1 MARRTVPMAKTSTV
15 NRSAAAAPLDLSAYC
30 RDLNEWPRSWMG
42 FEKDLPPGERMVA
55 YFRPFLEHL
64 ARLELSRR
72 TIRKHVD
79 NLWILGGEIIRDLN
93 ETPSLRKV
101 PVEELVFNLLEEG
114 EPLLYHGDSEEQQRS
129 FESTC
134 RKFRRFLEQQRR

>member
-1 MARRTVPMAKTSTV
+1 
-15 NRSAAAAPLDLSAYC
+15 
-30 RDLNEWPRSWMG
+30 MG
-42 FEKDLPPGERMVA
+42 VEKDLPPGEQLLTR
-55 YFRPFLEHL
+55 FRPFIEHL
-64 ARLELSRR
+64 AASGFSPK

-114 EPLLYHGDSEEQQRS
+114 GPLLYHGDSEEQQRS
-129 FESTC
+129 FGSTC
-134 RKFRRFLEQQRR
+134 RKFRHFLEQQPR

>member
-1 MARRTVPMAKTSTV
+1 M
-15 NRSAAAAPLDLSAYC
+15 DLSAYC
-30 RDLNEWPRSWMG
+30 RDLDDWPRSWMG
-42 FEKDLPPGERMVA
+42 VEKDLPPGEKMVT

-64 ARLELSRR
+64 VRLELSRK
-72 TIRKHVD
+72 TIRKHAD

-93 ETPSLRKV
+93 QTPSLRKV

-114 EPLLYHGDSEEQQRS
+114 GPLLYHGDSEGQQRR

-134 RKFRRFLEQQRR
+134 RKFRHFLEQQPQ

>member
-1 MARRTVPMAKTSTV
+1 M
-15 NRSAAAAPLDLSAYC
+15 DLSAYC
-30 RDLNEWPRSWMG
+30 RDLGDWPGSWMG
-42 FEKDLPPGERMVA
+42 FEKDLPPGEKMVE

-64 ARLELSRR
+64 VRLELSRK
-72 TIRKHVD
+72 TIRKHAD

-114 EPLLYHGDSEEQQRS
+114 GPLLYHCDSEEQQRS

-134 RKFRRFLEQQRR
+134 RKLRRFLEQQPR